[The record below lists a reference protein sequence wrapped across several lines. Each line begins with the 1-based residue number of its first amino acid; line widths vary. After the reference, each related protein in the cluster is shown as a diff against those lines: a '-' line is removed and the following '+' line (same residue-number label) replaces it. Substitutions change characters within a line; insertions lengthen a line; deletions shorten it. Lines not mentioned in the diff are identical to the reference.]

1 MHIITEFSYKLT
13 GHIPLAVPLIGNAM
27 TYERKVLTMQ
37 SIMSQTL
44 SFLRLTWRENLKI
57 LILGVVLPQFALNLY
72 FDLNDQG
79 PVGALRE
86 LGEALGRRRDT
97 MSFRD
102 LLAPAMDYASQLGI
116 AVFVVLL
123 WTLVAYFALVHLCVH
138 AAQTGG
144 TLNVGSAWARG
155 VKTVMPKGFLLLLGT
170 LFFAGLLG
178 QIAVA
183 PVIFFLVLASMI
195 PVIVAVEHRGALWSF
210 RSALSMSYIRSSAYS
225 GWNVFFTLMTVFAFL
240 YTLVAIAAYGG
251 SQLMVLDEVLE
262 IPRDFWL
269 QTFPGRSFGPLYLGL
284 LAFETLVT
292 SMAFCFAAAMTV
304 AVYFAVFT
312 KRDLGQV

>member
-1 MHIITEFSYKLT
+1 
-13 GHIPLAVPLIGNAM
+13 M

-37 SIMSQTL
+37 SILSQTF
-44 SFLRLTWRENLKI
+44 SSLRITWRENLKI
-57 LILGVVLPQFALNLY
+57 LALGVVLPQLGLNLY
-72 FDLNDQG
+72 FDLNDHG
-79 PVGALRE
+79 PVKALRE

-97 MSFRD
+97 ISFRN

-116 AVFVVLL
+116 AVFIVLL
-123 WTLVAYFALVHLCVH
+123 WTLIAYFALVHLSVH
-138 AAQTGG
+138 VAQTGG
-144 TLNVGSAWARG
+144 PLQVRSAWVRG
-155 VKTVMPKGFLLLLGT
+155 VRAVIPKGFLLLVGT

-195 PVIVAVEHRGALWSF
+195 PVIVAVEHRGVFWSF
-210 RSALSMSYIRSSAYS
+210 RSAISMSYIRTSAYS

-240 YTLVAIAAYGG
+240 YTLLAIAAYGG
-251 SQLMVLDEVLE
+251 SQLIVLDEVLE

-269 QTFPGRSFGPLYLGL
+269 HTFPGRSFGPLYLGL
-284 LAFETLVT
+284 LVLETLVT
-292 SMAFCFAAAMTV
+292 SLAFCFAAAMTV